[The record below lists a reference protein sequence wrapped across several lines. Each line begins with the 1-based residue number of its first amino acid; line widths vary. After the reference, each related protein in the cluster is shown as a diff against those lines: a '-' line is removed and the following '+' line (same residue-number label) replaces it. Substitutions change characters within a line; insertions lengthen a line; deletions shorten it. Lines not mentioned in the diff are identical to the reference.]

1 MKISENSLEK
11 KEAENSID
19 WTKRKRESK
28 DIGEIWSVQNKIN
41 IMLRVICILF
51 LEIYCEQEINEK
63 TNEQFI
69 VWIRKK
75 MSKVIKRMKD
85 IVSMH

>member
-11 KEAENSID
+11 KAENSID
-19 WTKRKRESK
+19 WTKQKRESK

-51 LEIYCEQEINEK
+51 LEIHCEQEINEK

-75 MSKVIKRMKD
+75 MSEVIKRMKH